1 MKRFIYLSLLLTF
14 LINSTSFEAQNKKT
28 QKAIT
33 AVGNK
38 VEVYYFHYTRRCITC
53 NAVES
58 ETKKAIAELYPTQF
72 KKGQIA
78 FKSIN
83 LDEKKSETIAK
94 KYQAEGQ
101 SLLFISK
108 GKRIDLT
115 DKAFMYAKNS
125 PNKLKADV
133 KKTID
138 AML

>member
-1 MKRFIYLSLLLTF
+1 MKRIIYLSLLLTF

-58 ETKKAIAELYPTQF
+58 ETQKAIAELYPTQF
-72 KKGQIA
+72 KNGQIT

-83 LDEKKSETIAK
+83 LDEKGNEAVLK
-94 KYQAEGQ
+94 KCQAEGQ

>member
-1 MKRFIYLSLLLTF
+1 MKRIIYLSLLLTF

-58 ETKKAIAELYPTQF
+58 GTQKAIAELYPTQF
-72 KKGQIA
+72 KNGQIT

-83 LDEKKSETIAK
+83 LDEKGNEAVLK
-94 KYQAEGQ
+94 KCQAEGQ

-138 AML
+138 SML

>member
-58 ETKKAIAELYPTQF
+58 ETKKAIAELYPAQF
-72 KKGQIA
+72 KNGQIT

-83 LDEKKSETIAK
+83 LDEKGNEAVLK
-94 KYQAEGQ
+94 KCQAEGQ

>member
-58 ETKKAIAELYPTQF
+58 ETQKAIAELYPTQF
-72 KKGQIA
+72 KNGQIT

-83 LDEKKSETIAK
+83 LDEKGNEAVLK
-94 KYQAEGQ
+94 KCQAEGQ